1 MLCSYLANA
10 CICLKGLTG
19 IRIQA
24 LRNKSR
30 SLLQTIA
37 LYSHIGSWELLV
49 VDPHLKTMNPKS
61 TKQINLTAF
70 VG

>member
-1 MLCSYLANA
+1 MLGSYLANA

-19 IRIQA
+19 IRTQA